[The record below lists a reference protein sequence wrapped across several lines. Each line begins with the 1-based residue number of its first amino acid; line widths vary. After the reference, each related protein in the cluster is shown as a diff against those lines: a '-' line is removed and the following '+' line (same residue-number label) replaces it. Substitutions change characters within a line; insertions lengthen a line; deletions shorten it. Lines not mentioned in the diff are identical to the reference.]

1 MTDDT
6 LTAALDEIR
15 ERRAL
20 IDDPDVAFAVAAKRM
35 AATMRDFPR
44 LLAALDEVLKL
55 HTRRD
60 QPVITT
66 ALCVKH
72 SGVRVQG
79 ILVAE
84 RRVAVRACPDCTVTE
99 KYVCIHCRHECP
111 DDDDWPCPTYEA
123 ISRALMGEDPDG

>member
-55 HTRRD
+55 TEQSDEVHRD
-60 QPVITT
+60 LDGNPEHGLVRIIRCDVI
-66 ALCVKH
+66 
-72 SGVRVQG
+72 R
-79 ILVAE
+79 
-84 RRVAVRACPDCTVTE
+84 
-99 KYVCIHCRHECP
+99 
-111 DDDDWPCPTYEA
+111 EA
-123 ISRALMGEDPDG
+123 ISRALLGEESSDA